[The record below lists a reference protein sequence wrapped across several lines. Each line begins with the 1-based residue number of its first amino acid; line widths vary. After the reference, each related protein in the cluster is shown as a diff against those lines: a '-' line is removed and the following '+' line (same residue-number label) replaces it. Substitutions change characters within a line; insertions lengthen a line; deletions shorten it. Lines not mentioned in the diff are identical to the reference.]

1 MPSLSEH
8 RPDGVSPDKKFHVHL
23 ISDSTGDTLHTI
35 ARSALA
41 PFPDV
46 IPAIHTTV
54 FVRSREDIDAAIVK
68 VQEDPGLII
77 YTLADGN
84 IRHRLLDAAADLD
97 VPTVPALYPVIAAL
111 SDHFGQ
117 PPLDR
122 PGMQHRVTNT
132 YFDRVAA
139 LDFAISYD
147 DGALGDRLPSA
158 DVILTGVSRASKT
171 PTCIYLAYRG
181 IKAANVPLVPKQE
194 PDPAF
199 FEAMRNGIPVV
210 GLTASPSRLSQ
221 IRSQRLET
229 IGAGQSPEYADI
241 DQIRTEVA
249 DARLFFD
256 RNKIPVIDVTRRSIE
271 ETAAEIMVIL
281 RNLGRLVD

>member
-1 MPSLSEH
+1 MPSQSEH
-8 RPDGVSPDKKFHVHL
+8 RPDGVSPDKRFHVHL

-46 IPAIHTTV
+46 VPVIRTTV
-54 FVRSREDIDAAIVK
+54 FVRSCEDIDAAIVK
-68 VQEDPGLII
+68 VQEDPGLIV
-77 YTLADGN
+77 YTLADGD
-84 IRHRLLDAAADLD
+84 IRNRLLDAAAALG

-111 SDHFGQ
+111 SDYFGR

-122 PGMQHRVTNT
+122 PGMQHRVTNA

-147 DGALGDRLPSA
+147 DGALGDRLLSA

-171 PTCIYLAYRG
+171 PTCIYLAHRG

-199 FEAMRNGIPVV
+199 FEAMRKGIPVV

-229 IGAGQSPEYADI
+229 IGAGKSPEYADI

-256 RNKIPVIDVTRRSIE
+256 RNEIPVIDVTRRSIE

>member
-1 MPSLSEH
+1 MSHSEH
-8 RPDGVSPDKKFHVHL
+8 RPAGSSTADRFHVHL
-23 ISDSTGDTLHTI
+23 ISDSTGDTLYTI

-46 IPAIHTTV
+46 EPELHTTV
-54 FVRSREDIDAAIVK
+54 FVRTQADIDAAISK
-68 VQEDPGLII
+68 VRDDPGLII
-77 YTLADGN
+77 YTLADGE
-84 IRHRLLDAAADLD
+84 IQHRLLDAAQELN
-97 VPTVPALYPVIAAL
+97 VPTVPALYPVIVAL
-111 SDHFGQ
+111 SDYFLK
-117 PPLDR
+117 PALER
-122 PGMQHRVTNT
+122 PGMQHRVTNA

-147 DGALGDRLPSA
+147 DGALGDRLMSA

-171 PTCIYLAYRG
+171 PTCIYLAHRG

-194 PDPAF
+194 PDSAF
-199 FEAMRNGIPVV
+199 FDAMQSGIPVV

-221 IRSQRLET
+221 VRSQRLES
-229 IGAGQSPEYADI
+229 IGAGKSPEYADI

-256 RNKIPVIDVTRRSIE
+256 RNEIPVIDVTRRSIE
-271 ETAAEIMVIL
+271 ETAAEILVIL
-281 RNLGRLVD
+281 RKLGRLTG

>member
-1 MPSLSEH
+1 MSEAEFERNGPTRGSGH
-8 RPDGVSPDKKFHVHL
+8 HIHL

-41 PFPDV
+41 PFPDIDPTV
-46 IPAIHTTV
+46 HTTV
-54 FVRSREDIDAAIVK
+54 FVRSETDIEAAIDNVRK
-68 VQEDPGLII
+68 NPGLII
-77 YTLADGN
+77 YTLADGA
-84 IRHRLLDAAADLD
+84 IRRRVLDAARELD
-97 VPTVPALYPVIAAL
+97 VPTVPALYPVISAL
-111 SDHFGQ
+111 SDFFQQ
-117 PPLDR
+117 PAVEK
-122 PGMQHRVTNT
+122 PGMQHRVTNA

-147 DGALGDRLPSA
+147 DGALGDRLMSA

-171 PTCIYLAYRG
+171 PTCIYLAHRG

-194 PDPAF
+194 PDPVF
-199 FEAMRNGIPVV
+199 FEAMNSGIPVV

-229 IGAGQSPEYADI
+229 IGAGKSPEYADI
-241 DQIRTEVA
+241 DQIRNEVA

-256 RNKIPVIDVTRRSIE
+256 RNEIAVIDVTRRSIE
-271 ETAAEIMVIL
+271 ETAAEILVIL
-281 RNLGRLVD
+281 RKLGRLAD